1 MDAATVYTVRD
12 SFYNASSIYVVDAS
26 SQPAIITEE
35 IFLMDSNGVMAEVAP
50 DQVNEDGTVNLDQEG
65 IVVRAGGGFWIASE
79 GAGTVGDEDRPVT
92 SLNLLVGVAED
103 GTIDRVVTLPD
114 AVNRSLEHFIG

>member
-79 GAGTVGDEDRPVT
+79 GAGTVGDEDRP
-92 SLNLLVGVAED
+92 
-103 GTIDRVVTLPD
+103 
-114 AVNRSLEHFIG
+114 